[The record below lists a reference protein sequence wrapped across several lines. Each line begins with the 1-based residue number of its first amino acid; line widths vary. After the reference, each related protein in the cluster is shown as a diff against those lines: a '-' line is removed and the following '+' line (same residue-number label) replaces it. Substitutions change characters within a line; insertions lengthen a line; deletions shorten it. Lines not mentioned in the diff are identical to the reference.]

1 MGYGMTEIRLKPSLS
16 HCVET
21 VAKREYERVLS
32 LLLGGKEEDRLLD
45 ELELLRLFLESAD
58 LRQLRSRCE
67 ELLLAGRQIEFILRS
82 SEGVPAYET
91 EIKEGSGGDQSK
103 T

>member
-1 MGYGMTEIRLKPSLS
+1 MMEIKLKPSLS

-21 VAKREYERVLS
+21 LAKRKYERVLS
-32 LLLGGKEEDRLLD
+32 LLLGGKQEERLFD

-58 LRQLRSRCE
+58 FSQLRSRCE
-67 ELLLAGRQIEFILRS
+67 EALLAGREIDAVLRS
-82 SEGVPAYET
+82 ADGVPPYEI
-91 EIKEGSGGDQSK
+91 EIRE

>member
-1 MGYGMTEIRLKPSLS
+1 MTEIKLKPSLS

-32 LLLGGKEEDRLLD
+32 LLLGGKQEDRLLD

-58 LRQLRSRCE
+58 LRQQRSRCE

-82 SEGVPAYET
+82 CDGVPPYEA
-91 EIKEGSGGDQSK
+91 EIREGSGGEQSK

>member
-1 MGYGMTEIRLKPSLS
+1 MMEVKLEPSLS

-21 VAKREYERVLS
+21 VAKRRYEKVLS
-32 LLLGGKEEDRLLD
+32 LLLGGKQEESLLD

-67 ELLLAGRQIEFILRS
+67 ESLLAGRRVEVTLRS
-82 SEGVPAYET
+82 AQGAFPYEI
-91 EIKEGSGGDQSK
+91 EVKEGQNEGRAESL

>member
-1 MGYGMTEIRLKPSLS
+1 MMEVKLEPSLS

-21 VAKREYERVLS
+21 VAKRRYENVLS
-32 LLLGGKEEDRLLD
+32 LLLGGKQEDSLLD

-67 ELLLAGRQIEFILRS
+67 KSLLAGRRVEVTLRS
-82 SEGVPAYET
+82 AQGALPYEIEVKEAQSEVQGKPRT
-91 EIKEGSGGDQSK
+91 
-103 T
+103 

>member
-1 MGYGMTEIRLKPSLS
+1 MTEIELKPTLS
-16 HCVET
+16 HCIET

-32 LLLGGKEEDRLLD
+32 LLLSGKQEDSLLD

-58 LRQLRSRCE
+58 FRSLRSRCE
-67 ELLLAGRQIEFILRS
+67 EALLAGKQTEMVLRS
-82 SEGVPAYET
+82 TDGIPPYEI
-91 EIKEGSGGDQSK
+91 EIRE